1 MTALVPNSSIR
12 NLMAIAS
19 GKGGVGKTW
28 ASIALAQGLSY
39 CGKRILL
46 IDGDLG
52 LANIDVQLGLSPQ
65 ADLADAIAG
74 RRPFA
79 DCVTAA
85 SGGAGVRGGF
95 DVLAGRSGSAVLA
108 NLNPEEW
115 IRFLRGVSAMSAF
128 YDIAIADLGAGLD
141 GAVMHIALSAGT
153 VFVVVNDEPTSLT
166 DAYALVKRLWQ
177 LGRTGGVELL
187 VNMAQDHADGRKT
200 AATLIRAAQ
209 GFLNL
214 ELPVAGVVRR
224 DPKVREAIRRQQ
236 PFLSRHPQSPAAIDM
251 AALAEDI
258 VLKANSGPNRQSPR
272 IAVGQR

>member
-1 MTALVPNSSIR
+1 MTPQNTNPTIPN
-12 NLMAIAS
+12 LLAVAS

-28 ASIALAQGLSY
+28 AAIAMAQGLSF
-39 CGKRILL
+39 CGQRILL

-52 LANIDVQLGLSPQ
+52 LANVDVQLGLSPK

-115 IRFLRGVSAMSAF
+115 IRFLRGVTAMSAI
-128 YDIAIADLGAGLD
+128 YDLALADLGAGVD

-153 VFVVVNDEPTSLT
+153 VYVVVTDEPTSLT
-166 DAYALVKRLWQ
+166 DAYALVKRMWQ

-187 VNMAQDHADGRKT
+187 VNMAQDHQDGRKT

-236 PFLSRHPQSPAAIDM
+236 PFLTRHPQSPAAADI
-251 AALAEDI
+251 AALTEEIARKASLGPLRPT
-258 VLKANSGPNRQSPR
+258 LKLA
-272 IAVGQR
+272 AGQR